1 MIIIG
6 ETDISW
12 NMQGREVLAQGEDGV
27 ELIPILIPNVHEPF
41 TPYVIYSY
49 SLPHTYQILTMW
61 PWLNWNSLR
70 RLGWSWMSSDLPASA
85 SSCWA
90 IST

>member
-12 NMQGREVLAQGEDGV
+12 SMQSREALAQGEDGV
-27 ELIPILIPNVHEPF
+27 ELIPILIPNKHEPF

-49 SLPHTYQILTMW
+49 SLPHTYQI
-61 PWLNWNSLR
+61 SLCGPHWTR
-70 RLGWSWMSSDLPASA
+70 TPYVD
-85 SSCWA
+85 
-90 IST
+90 